1 MAMNFHQSA
10 IKTRFAVRF
19 VQAMKRLNKRRGV
32 TTTDSYKRYRATR
45 AAACASMASAVGPQR
60 AWSRAVLSKTKR
72 RRFQAISRKRRLIN
86 PRRNLGFGQEE
97 DLRGLV
103 PGGKGMEYCSLLS
116 ETAHYI
122 RCLQA
127 QIQVMTDILHHSSS
141 LN

>member
-1 MAMNFHQSA
+1 MNIQQSA
-10 IKTRFAVRF
+10 IKIRFAVKF
-19 VQAMKRLNKRRGV
+19 VQAMKRLNKRRGM
-32 TTTDSYKRYRATR
+32 TMSMSTRYRATR

-60 AWSRAVLSKTKR
+60 AWSRAVLRKTKR
-72 RRFQAISRKRRLIN
+72 RRFQAISKKRRLIN
-86 PRRNLGFGQEE
+86 PRREKLQEE

-122 RCLQA
+122 KCLQA
-127 QIQVMTDILHHSSS
+127 QIQVMSDILNHHSSS